1 MPQLRTPG
9 HRTPVRVGPGTT
21 LLRGATVTFRLAPG
35 WRMAKWCVEALNLWQ
50 SRFRWGDQL
59 MTNYACTA
67 CPFQAEGLED
77 LQRHS
82 QETGHVGICK
92 SEAASTGGKLSK
104 LTKRL
109 VVAQGVTL
117 TALGASIWACT
128 YLYAKWQVAEAEIAY
143 LKSPSGAG
151 RNLKNQDKGR
161 DKE

>member
-1 MPQLRTPG
+1 MI
-9 HRTPVRVGPGTT
+9 
-21 LLRGATVTFRLAPG
+21 
-35 WRMAKWCVEALNLWQ
+35 
-50 SRFRWGDQL
+50 
-59 MTNYACTA
+59 NYACTA
-67 CPFQAEGLED
+67 CPFQAEGLEH

-92 SEAASTGGKLSK
+92 SEAASTGGKL
-104 LTKRL
+104 TKRL
-109 VVAQGVTL
+109 AAAQGLTL

-128 YLYAKWQVAEAEIAY
+128 YLYAKWQVAEDEIAY

>member
-1 MPQLRTPG
+1 
-9 HRTPVRVGPGTT
+9 
-21 LLRGATVTFRLAPG
+21 
-35 WRMAKWCVEALNLWQ
+35 
-50 SRFRWGDQL
+50 
-59 MTNYACTA
+59 MTNYACTE

-109 VVAQGVTL
+109 VAAQGVTL

-128 YLYAKWQVAEAEIAY
+128 YLYAKWQVAEDEIAY

-151 RNLKNQDKGR
+151 RNLKNQDKRR

>member
-1 MPQLRTPG
+1 M
-9 HRTPVRVGPGTT
+9 TT
-21 LLRGATVTFRLAPG
+21 
-35 WRMAKWCVEALNLWQ
+35 
-50 SRFRWGDQL
+50 
-59 MTNYACTA
+59 YACTT

-77 LQRHS
+77 LQWHS

-92 SEAASTGGKLSK
+92 SEAAPTGGKLSK

-109 VVAQGVTL
+109 LVAQGVTV

-128 YLYAKWQVAEAEIAY
+128 YLYAKWQGAEDEIAY

>member
-1 MPQLRTPG
+1 MIY
-9 HRTPVRVGPGTT
+9 
-21 LLRGATVTFRLAPG
+21 
-35 WRMAKWCVEALNLWQ
+35 
-50 SRFRWGDQL
+50 
-59 MTNYACTA
+59 YACTE

-82 QETGHVGICK
+82 QETGHVGIGK
-92 SEAASTGGKLSK
+92 SEAAPTGGKLSK
-104 LTKRL
+104 LAKRL
-109 VVAQGVTL
+109 VVAQGVTA
-117 TALGASIWACT
+117 TALGASIWAGT

>member
-1 MPQLRTPG
+1 
-9 HRTPVRVGPGTT
+9 
-21 LLRGATVTFRLAPG
+21 
-35 WRMAKWCVEALNLWQ
+35 
-50 SRFRWGDQL
+50 
-59 MTNYACTA
+59 MTAYVCTA
-67 CPFQAEGLED
+67 CPFQADGLEG

-82 QETGHVGICK
+82 LETGHVGICK
-92 SEAASTGGKLSK
+92 NEAPPAGGKLSK

-109 VVAQGVTL
+109 VAAQGVTL

-128 YLYAKWQVAEAEIAY
+128 YLYAQRQVAEDKRRVAEDEIAY

>member
-1 MPQLRTPG
+1 MI
-9 HRTPVRVGPGTT
+9 
-21 LLRGATVTFRLAPG
+21 
-35 WRMAKWCVEALNLWQ
+35 
-50 SRFRWGDQL
+50 
-59 MTNYACTA
+59 NYTCTE
-67 CPFQAEGLED
+67 CPFRAEGLDD

-92 SEAASTGGKLSK
+92 SEAASPGGKLSK

-109 VVAQGVTL
+109 VAAQGVTF

-128 YLYAKWQVAEAEIAY
+128 YLYAKWQTAEAEIAY

-151 RNLKNQDKGR
+151 RNLKNQDKRR

>member
-1 MPQLRTPG
+1 MI
-9 HRTPVRVGPGTT
+9 
-21 LLRGATVTFRLAPG
+21 
-35 WRMAKWCVEALNLWQ
+35 
-50 SRFRWGDQL
+50 
-59 MTNYACTA
+59 NYACTE
-67 CPFQAEGLED
+67 CPFQADGLED

-92 SEAASTGGKLSK
+92 SETSSTGGKLSK

-109 VVAQGVTL
+109 VVAQGATL
-117 TALGASIWACT
+117 TALGASVWACT
-128 YLYAKWQVAEAEIAY
+128 YLYAKWQVAEDKRQGAEDEIAY